1 VGVFVLGSQV
11 GLAETIYILER
22 ELEMK
27 FRSLLFLIVFVLILS
42 PVLAQD
48 DPIIL
53 TLVTHD
59 SFNVSEDVLANFEAE
74 SGIKVEILRSG
85 DAGSMVN
92 QSILSKEN
100 PLGDVLYGV
109 DNTFLSRALEA
120 DLFVPYESPLLESIP
135 EAFKIDPENRVT
147 PIDYGDVCL
156 NYDVRYFEENDVP
169 LPESL
174 IDLADPQYKSLLAV
188 ENPAT
193 SSPGLAFL
201 LATID
206 QFGTTDDYTYL
217 NFWEDLL
224 KNDVYISDDWSDAY
238 YTQFSGSTGSQGTR
252 PLVVSYASSP
262 PVEVYFMEEV
272 PETAP
277 TGSIV
282 ADGMC
287 FRQIEFVGIL
297 AGTEKQAAAEQFVDF
312 MLSTAFQEDM
322 PLQMFVFPVNP
333 EAELPEIFTDFAAI
347 PDNPVVMDM
356 TEIDANR
363 ETWINE
369 WTQTVLR

>member
-1 VGVFVLGSQV
+1 
-11 GLAETIYILER
+11 
-22 ELEMK
+22 MK
-27 FRSLLFLIVFVLILS
+27 FRSILFLILFLLMLS
-42 PVLAQD
+42 PALAQD
-48 DPIIL
+48 APVTI

-59 SFNVSEDVLANFEAE
+59 SFAVSEDVLAKFEAD

-85 DAGSMVN
+85 DAGTMVN
-92 QSILSKEN
+92 QAILSKEN

-109 DNTFLSRALEA
+109 DNTFLSRALDA
-120 DLFVPYESPLLESIP
+120 DLFIPYESPLLEDVP
-135 EAFKIDPENRVT
+135 DEFKLDAENRVT

-156 NYDVRYFEENDVP
+156 NYDVSYFEEQGLP
-169 LPESL
+169 LPQNL
-174 IDLADPQYKSLLAV
+174 WDLVNPEYKGLLVV

-201 LATID
+201 LTTIAF
-206 QFGTTDDYTYL
+206 FGSMDDYTYL
-217 NFWEDLL
+217 EFWGELV

-238 YTQFSGSTGSQGTR
+238 YTQFSGSSGSQGAR

-262 PVEVYFMEEV
+262 PVEVYFMETP

-297 AGTEKQAAAEQFVDF
+297 AGTEKQEAAQKFVDF
-312 MLSTAFQEDM
+312 MLSLEFQEDM

-333 EAELPEIFTDFAAI
+333 DAQLPEIFTQYASV
-347 PDNPVVMDM
+347 PENPVLMDM
-356 TEIDANR
+356 AEIDANR
-363 ETWINE
+363 EIWINE

>member
-1 VGVFVLGSQV
+1 MILLVILLS
-11 GLAETIYILER
+11 LALTPTQAEDA
-22 ELEMK
+22 
-27 FRSLLFLIVFVLILS
+27 
-42 PVLAQD
+42 PVT
-48 DPIIL
+48 L

-59 SFNVSEDVLANFEAE
+59 SFAVSEDVLAKFEAN
-74 SGIKVEILRSG
+74 SGIKVETLRSG
-85 DAGSMVN
+85 DAGTMVN
-92 QSILSKEN
+92 QAILSKEN

-109 DNTFLSRALEA
+109 DNTFLSRALDA
-120 DLFVPYESPLLESIP
+120 DLFEPYESPLLKDVPDE
-135 EAFKIDPENRVT
+135 FKLDPDNRVT
-147 PIDYGDVCL
+147 PVDFGDVCL
-156 NYDVRYFEENDVP
+156 NYDVSYFEDKKLP
-169 LPESL
+169 LPETLS
-174 IDLADPQYKSLLAV
+174 DLTKPEYKSLLAV

-201 LATID
+201 MATVA
-206 QFGTTDDYTYL
+206 QFGSEGNYTYL
-217 NFWEDLL
+217 DFWSDLV
-224 KNDVYISDDWSDAY
+224 KNDVYISDNWSDAY
-238 YTQFSGSTGSQGTR
+238 YNEFSGSSGSQGTR

-262 PVEVYFMEEV
+262 PVEVYFMETP

-297 AGTEKQAAAEQFVDF
+297 RGTEKEQAAQQFVDF
-312 MLSTAFQEDM
+312 MLSREFQEDM

-333 EAELPEIFTDFAAI
+333 EAELPDIFTMYASI
-347 PDNPVVMDM
+347 PEKPVLMDM
-356 TEIDANR
+356 ADIDANR